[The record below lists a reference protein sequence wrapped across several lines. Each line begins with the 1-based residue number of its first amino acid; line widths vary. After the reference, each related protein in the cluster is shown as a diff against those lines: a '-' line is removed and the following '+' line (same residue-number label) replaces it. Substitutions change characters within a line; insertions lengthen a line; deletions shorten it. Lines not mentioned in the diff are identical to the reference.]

1 MAEPQVF
8 SSTATLAGAT
18 KLNRAHLIFA
28 VQDLGGKLQAAISAI
43 NLLNTAVSAL
53 QAAVS
58 AATSGATWSAFA
70 TTPTPTAR
78 AISNFT
84 AS

>member
-18 KLNRAHLIFA
+18 KLNWAHLIFA
-28 VQDLGGKLQAAISAI
+28 VQDLRGKLQAGI
-43 NLLNTAVSAL
+43 
-53 QAAVS
+53 
-58 AATSGATWSAFA
+58 
-70 TTPTPTAR
+70 R